1 MVPMSALLLLVF
13 CHRSL
18 RHQSIRLEADLI
30 EIEVPDSRSMFQN
43 ETRPCRS
50 MGGSFNHLSVVISR
64 SVSVHPW

>member
-1 MVPMSALLLLVF
+1 MVAMCALLLLIF

-18 RHQSIRLEADLI
+18 RHQSIRLDAVLI
-30 EIEVPDSRSMFQN
+30 EIEVPDSRSTFQK

-50 MGGSFNHLSVVISR
+50 MGGLFNHLSVVISR